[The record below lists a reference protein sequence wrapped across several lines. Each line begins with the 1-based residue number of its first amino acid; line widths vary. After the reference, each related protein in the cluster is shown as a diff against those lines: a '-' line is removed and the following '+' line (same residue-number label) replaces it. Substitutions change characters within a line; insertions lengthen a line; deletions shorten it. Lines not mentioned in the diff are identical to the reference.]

1 MLKILS
7 TLFDRF
13 LFTLTF
19 IVGVQLPEF
28 IQQYSQRLSGHL
40 NEALLQL
47 NEYQLIANR
56 HFDGNLK
63 TMIEK
68 YLLNSEPSIK
78 ETGEIIMNTS
88 TRASDLQAHLFN
100 IQETDYIKRVYYFI
114 TEFDE
119 SMVQATFEQYQLA
132 IPLNLPAFT
141 TGVGFALLILIMGHL
156 SFYLT
161 KTTTRSVIN
170 KMSKKSVTPIIES
183 KNNSTDT

>member
-7 TLFDRF
+7 TLFDRC

-63 TMIEK
+63 TMIDK
-68 YLLNSEPSIK
+68 YLINSEPSIK
-78 ETGEIIMNTS
+78 ETGDIIMNTS
-88 TRASDLQAHLFN
+88 TRASNLQEHLFN
-100 IQETDYIKRVYYFI
+100 IQEADYIKRVYYFI

-119 SMVQATFEQYQLA
+119 SMVQATFQQYQLA
-132 IPLNLPAFT
+132 IPLNLPAFA
-141 TGVGFALLILIMGHL
+141 TGVGFALFILIMGHL
-156 SFYLT
+156 SLSLA
-161 KTTTRSVIN
+161 KVSTRSVIN
-170 KMSKKSVTPIIES
+170 KMSKKSVTPTTES
-183 KNNSTDT
+183 KYNSTET

>member
-7 TLFDRF
+7 TLFDRC

-19 IVGVQLPEF
+19 IVGVQFPEF

-119 SMVQATFEQYQLA
+119 SMVQATFQQYQLA
-132 IPLNLPAFT
+132 IPLSLPALS
-141 TGVGFALLILIMGHL
+141 TGVASALFIVITSHI
-156 SFYLT
+156 
-161 KTTTRSVIN
+161 VIN
-170 KMSKKSVTPIIES
+170 YTIIFIRSITNKYSKVINDK
-183 KNNSTDT
+183 